1 MISVLFAILTALSNG
16 AASVLQRRAARTA
29 PDTEAMHLSLIAH
42 LLRQRLWLAGI
53 GLVIVAAVC
62 QAVALATGPIAVV
75 QPIFV
80 IELPGALLMAG
91 FVMRVRL
98 PRSTWYAVAA
108 VTVGLALGMASA
120 APGGGSASVH
130 GAAWVPTLILTGVF
144 EATLIGAALSNRG
157 NPRGTL
163 LGLAAACGYALTA
176 ALMKDA
182 MAQLEADGGGAV
194 ALLTSWQLYA
204 TAAAGVGALFLL
216 QNALQA
222 GTLVAVQP
230 PLTLGD
236 ALISV
241 LYGVTLFGEHL
252 RTGWWVLPELIALAL
267 IAVGC
272 VELARSP
279 WRPVPRRRPAGSGD
293 PVRRFPG
300 SGRAARTHRAILR
313 SSHVWRRARGPV
325 ISWGSVWFLVAWCGS
340 TAHGDTVSSR
350 PITAVRMFSST

>member
-16 AASVLQRRAARTA
+16 AASVLQRRAALTA
-29 PDTEAMHLSLIAH
+29 PDSKAMRLSLIGH
-42 LLRQRLWLAGI
+42 LLHQKVWLAGI

-80 IELPGALLMAG
+80 IELPATLLMAG
-91 FVMRVRL
+91 FMMRVKL
-98 PRSTWYAVAA
+98 PRPVWFGVAA
-108 VTVGLALGMASA
+108 VTSGLALGMASA
-120 APGGGSASVH
+120 APEGGSATVH
-130 GAAWVPTLILTGVF
+130 GAAWVPALILTGLF
-144 EATLIGAALSNRG
+144 EAALIGGALATRG
-157 NPRGTL
+157 NPRAAL
-163 LGLAAACGYALTA
+163 LGLAAACAYALTA

-182 MAQLEADGGGAV
+182 MARLDDGGGAA
-194 ALLTSWQLYA
+194 ALFSSWQLYA

-230 PLTLGD
+230 CLTLGD

-241 LYGVTLFGEHL
+241 LYGVTLFGEEL
-252 RTGWWVLPELIALAL
+252 RTGWWLLPELLALCL

-279 WRPVPRRRPAGSGD
+279 LAAGDAPA
-293 PVRRFPG
+293 P
-300 SGRAARTHRAILR
+300 ART
-313 SSHVWRRARGPV
+313 RRV
-325 ISWGSVWFLVAWCGS
+325 E
-340 TAHGDTVSSR
+340 
-350 PITAVRMFSST
+350 